1 MGESGRNYKINRIT
15 MIPGKKTAYVGL
27 ARHQLDAKNRL
38 TLPSKWRI
46 AEDHAEY
53 LAIPNPE
60 GFIHVYPPRM
70 VERLE
75 EQVSKVSLGDTD
87 GQALLM
93 QLFSA
98 AHSFTYDRQ
107 GRFGLTEELIQH
119 AGITKE
125 AVFVGGFTTF
135 SIWTPSRYEER
146 PSLSKP
152 QNEIL
157 RQLGL

>member
-1 MGESGRNYKINRIT
+1 

-27 ARHQLDAKNRL
+27 VRHQLDAKNRL

-46 AEDHAEY
+46 TDDEGEY
-53 LAIPNPE
+53 LAIPNPD

-75 EQVSKVSLGDTD
+75 EQVSKVSLGDAD

-98 AHSFTYDRQ
+98 AYAFTYDRQ
-107 GRFGLTEELIQH
+107 GRFGLTEELIRH
-119 AGITKE
+119 AGIAKE
-125 AVFVGGFTTF
+125 AMFVGSFTTF
-135 SIWTPSRYEER
+135 SIWSPERYEDR
-146 PSLSKP
+146 PALTKP

-157 RQLGL
+157 KQLGL